1 MERMFRSLKTEWIL
15 SAGYRNLAEA
25 QADIADYLMR
35 YYNQVRPHSYN
46 GYLTPIESERLLQ
59 VSNS

>member
-1 MERMFRSLKTEWIL
+1 MERVFRSLKTERVVP
-15 SAGYRNLAEA
+15 SSGYSNLAEA
-25 QADIADYLMR
+25 QADIAHYLMR

-59 VSNS
+59 VSH